1 MECVILKNAINQ
13 IDDFFNAASRKKTR
27 WEKKNWS
34 FNFFTIFFLQSIDHI
49 GKKDHTTKNVH
60 TFKKSPNGFTFEF
73 YPPHPIIGD
82 KTPNFFVVGT
92 NAFTCCPFMAT
103 SFLENG
109 FCRHSCCSCMA
120 DFLAFWLHTHM
131 NSEYGFQWRENH
143 KQ

>member
-1 MECVILKNAINQ
+1 MLLTKLMIFLTRLPVKRRDERKR
-13 IDDFFNAASRKKTR
+13 IDRLIFSPSFFAVNRPHRKKRTTQRKMFTR
-27 WEKKNWS
+27 SKSHQMGSLLN
-34 FNFFTIFFLQSIDHI
+34 SI
-49 GKKDHTTKNVH
+49 
-60 TFKKSPNGFTFEF
+60 
-73 YPPHPIIGD
+73 PHPIIGD

-131 NSEYGFQWRENH
+131 NSEYGFQ
-143 KQ
+143 